1 METEIIAN
9 QASQDIWIK
18 RNFNAEKQHVFK
30 LFFEKE
36 LQIQWQGAFLKS
48 FNFVSYECRNGGYY
62 HSTHLGADGHTY
74 GFKGV
79 FHEIIE
85 NHQIIKTSEFLGL
98 PFKVIPTLEIISFEE
113 IDGKTHLTI
122 QILCNNSETRDAMV
136 QHGMKPH
143 FDATFGLMDQLL
155 G

>member
-1 METEIIAN
+1 MNTEIIA
-9 QASQDIWIK
+9 QKGTQDIWIK
-18 RNFNAEKQHVFK
+18 REFNAGKNQVFK
-30 LFFEKE
+30 LFVDKE
-36 LQIQWQGAFLKS
+36 LQYQWQSAFLND
-48 FNFVSYECRNGGYY
+48 FHFVEFDCKTAGAY
-62 HSTHLGADGHTY
+62 HTKHIGSDGLEY

-98 PFKVIPTLEIISFEE
+98 PFKVIPTLEIIRFEE
-113 IDGKTHLTI
+113 KDGKTHLTI
-122 QILCNNSETRDAMV
+122 QIVCNNSETRDAMV

-143 FDATFGLMDQLL
+143 FDATFELMDQLL